1 MPQLKLYYIDFPY
14 SQMRYDVGT
23 VLINND
29 NIDIQSSE
37 ICRLLNSDT
46 YDFSDYS
53 TDITIIVDGEGFYKS
68 GLPIWSITTLDGYP
82 LELIGK
88 LLFARNIETECSVDL
103 GSIKTEDIFNFRI
116 GLNIKLLGMKK

>member
-1 MPQLKLYYIDFPY
+1 
-14 SQMRYDVGT
+14 MRYDVGT